1 MIQIGGVTLGNA
13 CRARDKCRQAAA
25 NGLVNA
31 QTIAIIMSRANQRI
45 GGGENVADL
54 PHETQNMDT
63 ASQLSFLDLLLP
75 VTHFGPLARR
85 DEIDIPGGVSTE
97 LLPGCKEHIE
107 SLVAVLSHGA
117 DKRHDLPGSRQ
128 AKPQTSS
135 GLLRGRKGTEYR
147 GIAAKVNDLSAL
159 GGYAQCID

>member
-63 ASQLSFLDLLLP
+63 ARRSAWRALCFRQAFRKRKLTDAWPSRLFQAACTACTQLISGQAQFP
-75 VTHFGPLARR
+75 PLTMMRAPCRERTRATRR
-85 DEIDIPGGVSTE
+85 PCQANI
-97 LLPGCKEHIE
+97 
-107 SLVAVLSHGA
+107 GA
-117 DKRHDLPGSRQ
+117 DR
-128 AKPQTSS
+128 
-135 GLLRGRKGTEYR
+135 
-147 GIAAKVNDLSAL
+147 V
-159 GGYAQCID
+159 